1 MSSVEPSPVLLVI
14 GSNRDEEYIEWLG
27 NQWSFIFQKII
38 GMQRWFQYRQ
48 QLNLIAPLSYYM
60 VTTLSGLQTLGEEY
74 TSLIQ
79 IDGSNKIGFRVP
91 SKLRRVIMIGI
102 NCIYPLITGTIIP
115 KLMRNSEEWEKDS
128 VLFMMEKLQHIN
140 LILFYIFGSFYQFSK
155 RISNIKYATHTQLTE
170 DYRRFYRLLGILS
183 TLEFGLS
190 MMITYRIKKYEKE
203 KVNQQNLQ
211 SIEGSPNGVRCS
223 LCWSTRKET
232 TSTPCGHLFCWT
244 CICQWIEIKKFC
256 PICRTQ
262 IDSGSKLV
270 YLHNY

>member
-38 GMQRWFQYRQ
+38 GMQRWFQYRRE
-48 QLNLIAPLSYYM
+48 LNLIAPLSYYM
-60 VTTLSGLQTLGEEY
+60 VTTMSGLQTLGEEY

-91 SKLRRVIMIGI
+91 SKLRRIIMIGI

-115 KLMRNSEEWEKDS
+115 RLMRNSEEWEKDS

-155 RISNIKYATHTQLTE
+155 RISNVKYTTHIQLTE
-170 DYRRFYRLLGILS
+170 DYRKFYRLLGILS

-190 MMITYRIKKYEKE
+190 MMITYRVKKYEKE
-203 KVNQQNLQ
+203 KASQQNIEP
-211 SIEGSPNGVRCS
+211 IEGSPVGVRCS

-244 CICQWIEIKKFC
+244 CICQWITIKKFC

-262 IDSGSKLV
+262 IDGGNKLV